1 MQNILLSSHFALS
14 EFTESPTAR
23 KYGIENS
30 PPPEAVA
37 NLLRL
42 CLGIMEPLREELQL
56 PVIITSG
63 YRSKRLNDILLHSS
77 HHSQHLYGQAADFYV
92 GWSAPSSSR
101 GHTSQSGLS
110 ARERLIQAFRLI
122 LTSPSIDYDQLILY
136 PTFIHV
142 SYVSSEANRHYI
154 MIADGKGRYRRVTK
168 DVALTIS

>member
-1 MQNILLSSHFALS
+1 MQNILLSPHFALS

-30 PPPEAVA
+30 PPTEAIA

-92 GWSAPSSSR
+92 GWSAPSSR
-101 GHTSQSGLS
+101 RVHTSQSGLS

-122 LTSPSIDYDQLILY
+122 LTSPSIDYDQLIL
-136 PTFIHV
+136 
-142 SYVSSEANRHYI
+142 
-154 MIADGKGRYRRVTK
+154 
-168 DVALTIS
+168 